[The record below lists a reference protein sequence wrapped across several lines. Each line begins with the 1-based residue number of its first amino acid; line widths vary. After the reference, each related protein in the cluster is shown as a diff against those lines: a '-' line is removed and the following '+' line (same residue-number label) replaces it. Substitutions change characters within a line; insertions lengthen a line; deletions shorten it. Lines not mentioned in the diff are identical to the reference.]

1 MQVLLARI
9 AAIVSIPETAITLTL
24 VAISLYIPV
33 YLFVGMRKVYGQG
46 RLVTFLKYI
55 VLTVTYITG
64 IFITMLVTL
73 GIAAFA
79 I

>member
-1 MQVLLARI
+1 LARF
-9 AAIVSIPETAITLTL
+9 AAMLAVPETAIALTL

-33 YLFVGMRKVYGQG
+33 YLFVGMRNVYGQG
-46 RLVTFLKYI
+46 RLVTTLKYV
-55 VLTVTYITG
+55 VLTMTYITG
-64 IFITMLVTL
+64 FFITMLATL